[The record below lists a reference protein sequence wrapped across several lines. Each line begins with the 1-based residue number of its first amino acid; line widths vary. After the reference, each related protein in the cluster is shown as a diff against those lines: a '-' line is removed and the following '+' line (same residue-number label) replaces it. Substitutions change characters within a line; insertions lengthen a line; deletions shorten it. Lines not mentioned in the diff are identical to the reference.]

1 MKTAVA
7 VFLLVFATVVV
18 GGFVFYRFA
27 FDLTEKMKTTFPAQT
42 LLLEAYD
49 VNETCLRV
57 YVRNYAS
64 LGVQVTEA
72 YVNERLCDLRQ
83 PATVAPNEIGIINLK
98 GSYVRG
104 GTYNV
109 KIFSGLGLPLV
120 FNVEYR

>member
-1 MKTAVA
+1 LKAAVA
-7 VFLLVFATVVV
+7 VFLLVFATVIF
-18 GGFVFYRFA
+18 GGFVFYRFM

-49 VNETCLRV
+49 VNETCVKV
-57 YVRNYAS
+57 YVRNCAS

-83 PATVAPNEIGIINLK
+83 SATVAPSEIGIINLE

-104 GTYNV
+104 ETYSV
-109 KIFSGLGLPLV
+109 KIFLGLDSPLV
-120 FNVEYR
+120 FDVDYR